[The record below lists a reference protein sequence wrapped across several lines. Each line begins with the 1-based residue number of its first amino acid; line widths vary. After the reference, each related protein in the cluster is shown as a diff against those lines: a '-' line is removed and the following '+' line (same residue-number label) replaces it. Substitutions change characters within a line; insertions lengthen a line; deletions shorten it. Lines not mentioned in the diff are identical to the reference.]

1 MSDGEP
7 PRGSPPPGPMT
18 RPKRNL
24 LLTLGT
30 NFALLGVTVV
40 SGTMNARL
48 LGPRGRGELAAIQTI
63 PTALAAI
70 AVLGLPSGVAYFT
83 ARNPKDARRL
93 ATTAAIMALLAALPF
108 MAVGYLVMPRAL
120 HSQSEGVIDNARL
133 YLLSVAQHGLVGMA
147 FLALQG
153 LGKFGVW
160 NVLRLGP
167 NLAAVAA
174 IGWAWSTGNLTAGG
188 VARRF
193 LFLSACLIPVAYA
206 VLWRSSTSGARPSSS
221 RAKELLRY
229 GLPSALM
236 VPVGVLNL
244 QLDQMLMAAWLPSE
258 ALGLYAIGVSWS
270 GLLAPV
276 LGALG
281 SVIFPQLAAVEDPD
295 VRRSLVGRSLRA
307 AVLLVIVLGVGLAA
321 VTPVLLPLLFGR
333 AFTSAVPAALILIAG
348 AMVLSMNTVFGEIL
362 RGLGE
367 PRWPLLSQLAALPV
381 TVVLLVVLLPR
392 WSLVGAGVSSVATYL
407 TAAVVCVVGIRRGC
421 GLSTRTLLVPTAADL
436 SMLKTTVLQMWWR
449 KRR

>member
-1 MSDGEP
+1 MSDAEP
-7 PRGSPPPGPMT
+7 SRGSPPRGPLT

-30 NFALLGVTVV
+30 NFALMGLTVV

-48 LGPRGRGELAAIQTI
+48 LEPRGRGELAAIQTI
-63 PTALAAI
+63 PSALGAI
-70 AVLGLPSGVAYFT
+70 AVLGLPSAVAYFT
-83 ARNPKDARRL
+83 ARNPNEARRL
-93 ATTAAIMALLAALPF
+93 TTTAAIIAFLAALPF

-120 HSQSEGVIDNARL
+120 HSQSEAVIGNARL
-133 YLLSVAQHGLVGMA
+133 YLLFVVQQSVGGMA
-147 FLALQG
+147 YLALQG
-153 LGKFGVW
+153 LGKFGIW
-160 NVLRLGP
+160 NVLRFGP

-174 IGWAWSTGNLTAGG
+174 IGSAWCTGNVTAGS

-193 LFLSACLIPVAYA
+193 LFLSACLVPIAYA
-206 VLWRSSTSGARPSSS
+206 VLWRSSKSGARPSSS

-236 VPVGVLNL
+236 VPVSVLNL

-258 ALGLYAIGVSWS
+258 ALGLYAISVSWS

-281 SVIFPQLAAVEDPD
+281 AVIFPQLAAVEDPE
-295 VRRSLVGRSLRA
+295 VRRNLVGRSLRA
-307 AVLLVIVLGVGLAA
+307 AVLLVIILGVGLAA
-321 VTPVLLPLLFGR
+321 ITPVLFPMLFGR
-333 AFTSAVPAALILIAG
+333 AFTSAVPAALILIGAG
-348 AMVLSMNTVFGEIL
+348 MVLSMNTVFGEIL

-381 TVVLLVVLLPR
+381 TVVLLLVLLPR
-392 WSLVGAGVSSVATYL
+392 WSLVGAGLSSVAAYL
-407 TAAVVCVVGIRRGC
+407 TAAVVCLVGIRRGC
-421 GLSTRTLLVPTAADL
+421 GLSSRALLVPTAADL

-449 KRR
+449 KRG